1 MKTNVP
7 HQALDIVRAWAKER
21 LRSGSEPPW
30 TYYRLMQLV
39 EAVDELTAGSR
50 AVSPTVCSQQ
60 EEPPPGDPP
69 LQAGNIYRL
78 DTAQPHRVE
87 EQVQMP
93 T

>member
-30 TYYRLMQLV
+30 TYYRFMQLV

-50 AVSPTVCSQQ
+50 AVSHHGLFTARGAGTDAHVTKA
-60 EEPPPGDPP
+60 GDPM
-69 LQAGNIYRL
+69 
-78 DTAQPHRVE
+78 T
-87 EQVQMP
+87 
-93 T
+93 